1 MQLSSKT
8 ILGLTSLQLDIVLL
22 VEVLKVFAFIACLS
36 NVEDLPFQN
45 SPKRDLGGLGDP
57 DSVQRFQARFPA
69 ILGGKPQTLRFHD
82 ACDEAVPQRQ
92 LETTTS
98 KFLVPLSS
106 MFLVQNKKVQECRAS
121 SQERHAKNAND
132 PSAKWQDHCSASRHR
147 RLDAVQSVQYRK
159 YWFPPQPTG
168 PFLKLASSSEPSK
181 TICKLHG
188 KELQASEHSIN
199 SIDPVQKL
207 YVPRLPLL
215 FNFCFAPRSK
225 ASACSHARKSS
236 MVRIPSLVDLQ
247 WSVCQSCLACIEASP
262 QTLCYILT
270 LHTLYGRLSRLA
282 WCAKAW
288 ALAAIS
294 AARVAAFVT
303 EGISQTQS

>member
-8 ILGLTSLQLDIVLL
+8 VLGLTSLQLDIVLL

-82 ACDEAVPQRQ
+82 TCDEAVPQRQ

-132 PSAKWQDHCSASRHR
+132 PSAK
-147 RLDAVQSVQYRK
+147 
-159 YWFPPQPTG
+159 
-168 PFLKLASSSEPSK
+168 
-181 TICKLHG
+181 
-188 KELQASEHSIN
+188 
-199 SIDPVQKL
+199 
-207 YVPRLPLL
+207 
-215 FNFCFAPRSK
+215 
-225 ASACSHARKSS
+225 
-236 MVRIPSLVDLQ
+236 
-247 WSVCQSCLACIEASP
+247 
-262 QTLCYILT
+262 
-270 LHTLYGRLSRLA
+270 
-282 WCAKAW
+282 
-288 ALAAIS
+288 
-294 AARVAAFVT
+294 
-303 EGISQTQS
+303 